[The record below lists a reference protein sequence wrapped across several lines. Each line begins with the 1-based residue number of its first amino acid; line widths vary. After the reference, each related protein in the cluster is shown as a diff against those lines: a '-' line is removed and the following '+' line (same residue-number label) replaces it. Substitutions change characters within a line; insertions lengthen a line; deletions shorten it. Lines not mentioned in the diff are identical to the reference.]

1 MKSRK
6 LGIALLVMLAFV
18 VTTGTF
24 AYWASS
30 VNGPADDTTVGTL
43 NVGSGETVSTSFTLG
58 STNATGGD
66 LVPANQLA
74 NSAAGA
80 VDNVVVTYT
89 VEWSEDTAV
98 SQLDGTTS
106 TAPLTVTPVVTLVDS
121 NSNNVTDASV
131 LALISVTPSGTN
143 ASSLTL
149 DGGSESLS
157 WTVTMSEPADQAE
170 YDLIAN
176 GTITITF
183 TYSLGT
189 ITTTDNN

>member
-1 MKSRK
+1 MRTKK
-6 LGIALLVMLAFV
+6 FGIALLVMLAFV

-30 VNGPADDTTVGTL
+30 VNGPANDTTVGTVT
-43 NVGSGETVSTSFTLG
+43 VGSGEAVVTSFTLG

-89 VEWSEDTAV
+89 VEWNEDTAV

-106 TAPLTVTPVVTLVDS
+106 TAPLTVTPVVTLVDE

-131 LALISVTPSGTN
+131 LALISVTPSGSN

-149 DGGSESLS
+149 DGGAESLS
-157 WTVTMSEPADQAE
+157 WTITMSEPADQAE

-189 ITTTDNN
+189 ITTSDNS